1 MNERITFITQSAELK
16 NKVLAFIEEWNSTA
30 ETISVNT
37 SGSTGT
43 PKKTEILK
51 SHMVISAKKTLNH
64 FALKPGDTAL
74 LCLSPDTIAG
84 KMMIVRSIV
93 GNLNLVISDIN
104 SHPLK
109 NCNHKLDFVALVP
122 LQVEELLKTD
132 SEKLKSIET
141 ILIGGGPIHAS
152 LSIKL
157 REQNIQAFHSYG
169 MTETI
174 SHVAIRKVGLG
185 ETDTFE
191 ALNGIE
197 FSQENGQLHVHYPE
211 IGHSN
216 LAIKDLVELIDNH
229 HFKFKGRVDFIVN
242 SGGVKINPETVEELL
257 STYIETSFF
266 VSGIPDEQLGQ
277 RLILLVEGTVAQAPT
292 LFELKSLLPKF
303 HNPKDVY
310 FLPKFIRTESGKI
323 NRLETLKLISEE
335 P

>member
-1 MNERITFITQSAELK
+1 MNERITFITQSADLK
-16 NKVLAFIEEWNSTA
+16 NKVLEFIDEWNSTA
-30 ETISVNT
+30 ETITVNT

-51 SHMVISAKKTLNH
+51 SHMVISANKTLNY

-74 LCLSPDTIAG
+74 LCLSPETIAG

-93 GNLNLVISDIN
+93 GNLNLIVSDVN
-104 SHPLK
+104 SHPLT
-109 NCNHKLDFVALVP
+109 NCTDHIDFIALVP
-122 LQVEELLKTD
+122 LQVEEILKSD
-132 SEKLKSIET
+132 SEKLKSIQT

-152 LSIKL
+152 LSTKL

-185 ETDTFE
+185 ENDTFE

-197 FSQENGQLHVHYPE
+197 FSQENGKLCVHYPE
-211 IGHSN
+211 IDYSN
-216 LAIKDLVELIDNH
+216 LTTNDLVELIDNH
-229 HFKFKGRVDFIVN
+229 HFKFIGRADFIVN
-242 SGGVKINPETVEELL
+242 SGGLKINPETVEELI

-266 VSGIPDEQLGQ
+266 VSGLPDEHLGQ
-277 RLILLVEGTVAQAPT
+277 RLILLIEGTVVKAPT

-303 HNPKDVY
+303 HNPEEVY

-323 NRLETLKLISEE
+323 NRLETLKMISEQS
-335 P
+335 

>member
-16 NKVLAFIEEWNSTA
+16 NKVLAFIEEWNSSA
-30 ETISVNT
+30 ETILVNT

-51 SHMVISAKKTLNH
+51 SHMVISANKTLNK
-64 FALKPGDTAL
+64 FALKPGDTSL
-74 LCLSPDTIAG
+74 LCLSPETIAG

-93 GNLNLVISDIN
+93 GDLNLVVSDVN

-109 NCNHKLDFVALVP
+109 NCNHHIDFIALVP

-132 SEKLKSIET
+132 SEKLKSIQT

-152 LSIKL
+152 LSSKM

-197 FSQENGQLHVHYPE
+197 FSQVKGQLHVHYPE

-216 LAIKDLVELIDNH
+216 LTTNDLVELIDNH
-229 HFKFKGRVDFIVN
+229 HFKFKGRADFIIN
-242 SGGVKINPETVEELL
+242 SGGVKINPEAVEELL
-257 STYIETSFF
+257 STHIETSFF
-266 VSGIPDEQLGQ
+266 VSGLTDEQLGQ
-277 RLILLVEGTVAQAPT
+277 RLILLIEGTVDQAPT
-292 LFELKSLLPKF
+292 LFELKSILPKF
-303 HNPKDVY
+303 HNPKDLY

-323 NRLETLKLISEE
+323 NRLETLKMISE
-335 P
+335 

>member
-16 NKVLAFIEEWNSTA
+16 NKILAFIEEWNSTA
-30 ETISVNT
+30 ETITVNT

-51 SHMVISAKKTLNH
+51 SHMVISAKKTLNY
-64 FALKPGDTAL
+64 FALNPGDTAL
-74 LCLSPDTIAG
+74 LCLSPETIAG

-93 GNLNLVISDIN
+93 GELNLVVSDVN
-104 SHPLK
+104 SNPLK
-109 NCNHKLDFVALVP
+109 NCDHKLDFIALVP

-132 SEKLKSIET
+132 SDKLISIQT
-141 ILIGGGPIHAS
+141 ILVGGGPIHAS
-152 LSIKL
+152 LSTKL
-157 REQNIQAFHSYG
+157 REQNIKAFHSYG

-197 FSQENGQLHVHYPE
+197 FSQENGRLHVHYPE

-216 LAIKDLVELIDNH
+216 LATNDIIELIDNH
-229 HFKFKGRVDFIVN
+229 HFKFKGRADFIVN
-242 SGGVKINPETVEELL
+242 SGGIKINPETVEELL
-257 STYIETSFF
+257 STSIEISFF
-266 VSGIPDEQLGQ
+266 ISGIPDEQLGQ

-303 HNPKDVY
+303 HNPKEVY

-323 NRLETLKLISEE
+323 NRLETLKLISA
-335 P
+335 

>member
-30 ETISVNT
+30 ETITVNT

-51 SHMVISAKKTLNH
+51 SHMVISANKTLNY
-64 FALKPGDTAL
+64 FALKPGNTAL
-74 LCLSPDTIAG
+74 LCLSPETIAG
-84 KMMIVRSIV
+84 KMMIVRSII
-93 GNLNLVISDIN
+93 GNLNLVVSDVN
-104 SHPLK
+104 SHPLT
-109 NCNHKLDFVALVP
+109 NCNDPIDFIALVP

-132 SEKLKSIET
+132 SEKLKSIQT

-152 LSIKL
+152 LSSKL

-185 ETDTFE
+185 ENDTFE
-191 ALNGIE
+191 ALSGIE
-197 FSQENGQLHVHYPE
+197 FSQENGKLCVHYPE
-211 IGHSN
+211 ICYSN
-216 LAIKDLVELIDNH
+216 LTTNDLVELIDNH
-229 HFKFKGRVDFIVN
+229 HFKFKGRADFIVN

-257 STYIETSFF
+257 STHIETSFF

-277 RLILLVEGTVAQAPT
+277 RLILLIEGNVAQAPT

-303 HNPKDVY
+303 HNPKEVY

-323 NRLETLKLISEE
+323 NRLETLKLISE
-335 P
+335 

>member
-30 ETISVNT
+30 ETITVNT

-51 SHMVISAKKTLNH
+51 SHMVISANKTLNY
-64 FALKPGDTAL
+64 FALKPGNTAL
-74 LCLSPDTIAG
+74 LCLSPETIAG
-84 KMMIVRSIV
+84 KMMIVRSII
-93 GNLNLVISDIN
+93 GNLNLVVSDVN
-104 SHPLK
+104 SHPLT
-109 NCNHKLDFVALVP
+109 NCNDPIDFIALVP

-132 SEKLKSIET
+132 SEKLKSIQT

-152 LSIKL
+152 LSSKL

-185 ETDTFE
+185 ENDTFE

-197 FSQENGQLHVHYPE
+197 FSQENGKLCVHYPE
-211 IGHSN
+211 ICYSN
-216 LAIKDLVELIDNH
+216 LTTNDIVELIDNH
-229 HFKFKGRVDFIVN
+229 HFKFKGRADFIVN
-242 SGGVKINPETVEELL
+242 SGGIKINPETVEEQL
-257 STYIETSFF
+257 STHIETSFF

-277 RLILLVEGTVAQAPT
+277 RLILLIEGNVSQAPT

-303 HNPKDVY
+303 HSPKEVY

-323 NRLETLKLISEE
+323 NRLETLKLISE
-335 P
+335 

>member
-1 MNERITFITQSAELK
+1 MNERITFISQSAELK

-51 SHMVISAKKTLNH
+51 THMVISAKRTLDY
-64 FALKPGDTAL
+64 FALKPGNSSL

-84 KMMIVRSIV
+84 KMMIVRSII
-93 GNLNLVISDIN
+93 GKLNLVISDVN
-104 SHPLK
+104 SNPLK
-109 NCNHKLDFVALVP
+109 NCSHPIDFIALVP
-122 LQVEELLKTD
+122 FQVEELLKFEL
-132 SEKLKSIET
+132 EKLKSIQT

-152 LSIKL
+152 LSTKL

-174 SHVAIRKVGLG
+174 SHVAIRKVGLD
-185 ETDTFE
+185 ESDTFE
-191 ALNGIE
+191 ALKGIE
-197 FSQENGQLHVHYPE
+197 FSQEKGKLCVHYPE

-216 LAIKDLVELIDNH
+216 LTTNDLVELIDNH
-229 HFKFKGRVDFIVN
+229 HFKFKGRADFIIN
-242 SGGVKINPETVEELL
+242 SGGIKINPETVEELL
-257 STYIETSFF
+257 STHIATAFF
-266 VSGIPDEQLGQ
+266 ISGIPDEHLGQ
-277 RLILLVEGTVAQAPT
+277 RLILLIEGNVTQAPT

-303 HNPKDVY
+303 HNPKEIY
-310 FLPKFIRTESGKI
+310 FLPNFIRTESGKI
-323 NRLETLKLISEE
+323 NRLETIKLISFL

>member
-1 MNERITFITQSAELK
+1 MNERITFITQSEELK

-51 SHMVISAKKTLNH
+51 SHMVISAEKTLNH
-64 FALKPGDTAL
+64 FALNPGDTAL

-93 GNLNLVISDIN
+93 GNLNLVVSDVN
-104 SHPLK
+104 LHPLM
-109 NCNHKLDFVALVP
+109 NCNHHLDFIALVP

-132 SEKLKSIET
+132 LEKLKSIQT
-141 ILIGGGPIHAS
+141 ILIGGGPIHTS
-152 LSIKL
+152 LSTKL

-174 SHVAIRKVGLG
+174 SHVAIRMVGLG

-216 LAIKDLVELIDNH
+216 LATNDLVELIDNH
-229 HFKFKGRVDFIVN
+229 HFKFKGRADFIIN
-242 SGGVKINPETVEELL
+242 SGGIKINPETVEELL

-277 RLILLVEGTVAQAPT
+277 RLILLIEGTVDQAPT

-323 NRLETLKLISEE
+323 NRLETLKLISE
-335 P
+335 

>member
-16 NKVLAFIEEWNSTA
+16 NKVLAFVDEWNSSTA
-30 ETISVNT
+30 SIIVNT

-51 SHMVISAKKTLNH
+51 SHMLISAKKTLGY
-64 FALKPGDTAL
+64 FDLKPGDTTL
-74 LCLSPDTIAG
+74 LCLSPETIAG

-93 GNLNLVISDIN
+93 GDMNLVVSDVN
-104 SHPLK
+104 STPLK
-109 NCNHKLDFVALVP
+109 NCHHHLDFIALVP
-122 LQVEELLKTD
+122 LQIEELLKTD
-132 SEKLKSIET
+132 AEKLKSIQT

-152 LSIKL
+152 LSTKL

-174 SHVAIRKVGLG
+174 SHVAIRKVGIE
-185 ETDTFE
+185 ETETFE

-211 IGHSN
+211 IGYST
-216 LAIKDLVELIDNH
+216 LATNDLVELIDNH
-229 HFKFKGRVDFIVN
+229 HFKFIGRADFIVN
-242 SGGVKINPETVEELL
+242 SGGIKINPETVEELL
-257 STYIETSFF
+257 STHIKTAFF

-277 RLILLVEGTVAQAPT
+277 RLILLIEGTITQAPT

-303 HNPKDVY
+303 HNPKEVY
-310 FLPKFIRTESGKI
+310 FLPNFIRTESGKI
-323 NRLETLKLISEE
+323 NRLETLKMISEQS
-335 P
+335 